1 MTGSRCGWLGKNVA
15 ALLLV
20 VALPGLALAE
30 SDLSASMAKASR
42 EPAVIKGQLRM
53 AADLGRQVLAGLQAA
68 PSDESVPL
76 DQSLHKAARNT
87 YVLIRAARH
96 GMVLIKEWNEGR
108 KGVLPDPVFELAFRR
123 VDNAWDLSRTA
134 VDGWGSSSGRPEY
147 LRRSTEDLG
156 RALQLIDQALAL
168 MP

>member
-1 MTGSRCGWLGKNVA
+1 MTRRRLMSFASGCTV
-15 ALLLV
+15 LLLLT
-20 VALPGLALAE
+20 ALPAKA
-30 SDLSASMAKASR
+30 SAQRDLSASIAASR

-53 AADLGRQVLAGLQAA
+53 ASDLGRKVLAGLQAST
-68 PSDESVPL
+68 PDESVPL
-76 DQSLHKAARNT
+76 DPNLHKAARDT
-87 YVLIRAARH
+87 YVLIRTARH

-108 KGVLPDPVFELAFRR
+108 KGVLPDPVFELAYKR
-123 VDNAWDLSRTA
+123 VDAAWNLSRTA
-134 VDGWGSSSGRPEY
+134 VDGWGSSFGRQEY